1 MMARVVTVAFE
12 GVEARRVDVEV
23 QVSNS
28 GGVDPAFFIVGLA
41 DKAVTESRERV
52 RAAFTGSRRVTTA
65 VRACRVWPTRDGPR
79 GEKTCLRSGP

>member
-23 QVSNS
+23 QVSN
-28 GGVDPAFFIVGLA
+28 GGGLDGAFFVVGLA

-52 RAAFTGSRRVTTA
+52 RA
-65 VRACRVWPTRDGPR
+65 PD
-79 GEKTCLRSGP
+79 